1 MTLLQH
7 PQSEGPGTGTDP
19 LSPRSEVAVNGRR
32 YRVPAQPVAVICL
45 DGCDPAYLDAGF
57 AAQALPGFARFAGQG
72 FLGEALAAM
81 PTFTNPNNIS
91 LVTGVPPARH
101 GVSGNFY
108 LDRATGET
116 VMVTGDAELRVP
128 TILAAMAEAGVPTA
142 VVTAKD
148 KLRAALAK
156 GLPIGPNG
164 LAVSAERADAARVE
178 THGIGDLTALVGRPA
193 PDQYSADL
201 SLFVLDAGLR
211 LLETGRARLLYLSLS
226 DYVQHRHAPE
236 SPEALSFMRALDAR
250 LGALADAGCLVAA
263 TADHGMTDMA
273 HPDGQPHVV
282 FLGDRL
288 DVRFGSGTT
297 RVICPITDPFVRHHG
312 ALGGFVRV
320 HLSPDGPSVT
330 DVIAFLAAIPEL
342 QVVLPGAEACARFDL
357 APAMEGDV
365 TVIGARGVALGARAA
380 EHDLSQLAGE
390 RLRSHGGL
398 AEQRVPFLLS
408 TPLDPHWRE
417 AHPMLRNYDI
427 FDAALNGAA
436 VAP

>member
-1 MTLLQH
+1 M
-7 PQSEGPGTGTDP
+7 
-19 LSPRSEVAVNGRR
+19 VNVNGRH
-32 YRVPAQPVAVICL
+32 YRIPRQAVAVVCL

-57 AAQALPGFARFAGQG
+57 AFGDLPNIARFAREG
-72 FLGEALAAM
+72 FLGCALAAM
-81 PTFTNPNNIS
+81 PTFTNPNNMS
-91 LVTGVPPARH
+91 LVTGVPPSVH

-108 LDRATGET
+108 LDRASGET

-128 TILAAMAEAGVPTA
+128 TILAAMAEAGVPVA

-156 GLPIGPNG
+156 GLPIGPRG
-164 LAVSAERADAARVE
+164 IAVSAERAGDASLAAHGVE
-178 THGIGDLTALVGRPA
+178 GLTRMVGRPA

-201 SLFVLDAGLR
+201 SLFVLDAGLK
-211 LLETGRARLLYLSLS
+211 LLEAGAAALLYLSLS

-236 SPEALSFMRALDAR
+236 SPEAREFLRAVDAR

-273 HPDGQPHVV
+273 LPDGTPNVVHV
-282 FLGDRL
+282 GDLL
-288 DVRFGSGTT
+288 DARFGEGTT

-312 ALGGFVRV
+312 AMGGLVRV
-320 HLSPDGPSVT
+320 HLMQVPGAPSVA
-330 DVIAFLAAIPEL
+330 DVVALLEADPRIGLA
-342 QVVLPGAEACARFDL
+342 LPGPEACARFDL

-380 EHDLSQLAGE
+380 DHDLSQLAGE

-398 AEQRVPFLLS
+398 AEQPVPFLLS
-408 TPLDPHWRE
+408 APLDAAWQA
-417 AHPMLRNYDI
+417 AHPALRNYDI
-427 FDAALNGAA
+427 FDAALNGARVPA
-436 VAP
+436 